1 LQRALELKGKEMN
14 KVKKLGKTILEQ
26 RSELEIFFLDA
37 LQNVKRQIVY
47 TRLQLHKDAFNAYQ
61 NRMLNSHHGQGDHTR
76 MRTLNE
82 TFHEFN
88 TNTVFQDL
96 EESTKW

>member
-1 LQRALELKGKEMN
+1 
-14 KVKKLGKTILEQ
+14 
-26 RSELEIFFLDA
+26 
-37 LQNVKRQIVY
+37 
-47 TRLQLHKDAFNAYQ
+47 
-61 NRMLNSHHGQGDHTR
+61 